1 MQEKNMIFLK
11 KKHVIPK
18 QGGGG
23 GGPPLGKN
31 SHIFPFFFLGSFP
44 NGNNE
49 EAILLQLVVARI
61 MMGINN
67 RFSSM
72 RVRGRYREVMS
83 EIVIISLWTF
93 STSTHRFQVQKGR
106 SSQPRCLRVNE

>member
-31 SHIFPFFFLGSFP
+31 SHIFPFFLGGASLSAQAPARGGFLLRVEF
-44 NGNNE
+44 E
-49 EAILLQLVVARI
+49 
-61 MMGINN
+61 
-67 RFSSM
+67 SSCSK
-72 RVRGRYREVMS
+72 MS
-83 EIVIISLWTF
+83 EY
-93 STSTHRFQVQKGR
+93 
-106 SSQPRCLRVNE
+106 RVECRVAIAVHWLTT

>member
-1 MQEKNMIFLK
+1 M
-11 KKHVIPK
+11 VINTR
-18 QGGGG
+18 
-23 GGPPLGKN
+23 L
-31 SHIFPFFFLGSFP
+31 H

-72 RVRGRYREVMS
+72 RVRGRYRGEVMS